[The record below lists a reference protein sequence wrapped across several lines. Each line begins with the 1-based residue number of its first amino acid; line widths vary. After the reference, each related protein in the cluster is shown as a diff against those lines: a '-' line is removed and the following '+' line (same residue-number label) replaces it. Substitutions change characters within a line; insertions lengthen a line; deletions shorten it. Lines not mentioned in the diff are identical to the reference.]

1 MSKTKLCVTLVFVVC
16 LLCAFCCGA
25 ASAEQTDG
33 GASYTEVPVYLD
45 GLLSCRGYDIGEDTY
60 VSIETIAGLLGF
72 DTTVEFNTE
81 TNTLT
86 VMVADIEITVNAGQD
101 YMTANGRC
109 LYLPGGYVSIGGTAV
124 FPMEIIVEIFN
135 VDAIFDTELGAY
147 DLGTV
152 NMQILASGD
161 EFYNADD
168 LYWMSR
174 VITAEAGNQPFE
186 GQIAVGNV
194 VLNRVASPR
203 FAGTV
208 KDVIFQEGQF
218 DPVRNGSI
226 YCTPFNSCIT
236 AAKLALEGHNVVGN
250 ALYFQQSSGGDMA
263 TYGSFVTQI
272 GAHYFFA

>member
-25 ASAEQTDG
+25 AAAEQTDG
-33 GASYTEVPVYLD
+33 GAGYTEVPVYLD
-45 GLLSCRGYDIGEDTY
+45 GLLSCRGYQIGEDTY
-60 VSIETIAGLLGF
+60 VSLETIAGLIGY
-72 DTTVEFNTE
+72 DAAADFNSE

-86 VMVADIEITVNAGQD
+86 ITVADIEITVNAGQD

-109 LYLPGGYVSIGGTAV
+109 LYLPGGYVSIDGNAV
-124 FPMEIIVEIFN
+124 FPLDIVMKIFN
-135 VDAIFDTELGAY
+135 LDAVFDTEIGAY
-147 DLGTV
+147 DLSTV
-152 NMQILASGD
+152 NKSIITSGD

-168 LYWMSR
+168 LYWLSR
-174 VITAEAGNQPFE
+174 VITAEAGNQPFV

-208 KDVIFQEGQF
+208 QDVIFQEGQF

-236 AAKLALEGHNVVGN
+236 AAKLALEGRNVVGN
-250 ALYFQQSSGGDMA
+250 ALYFQQSRGGDMSH
-263 TYGSFVTQI
+263 YGSFVTQI